1 MSSSETTLLTV
12 FTGIVALAFLLQ
24 SLACIGLFRVVRKL
38 SQRLEGMSAETT
50 KKILSLSSNLDEL
63 LATFCRIAVKVEGIP
78 EHVSAATKLVHQRA
92 VDLDS
97 FVEETTDAA
106 RLQVAKI
113 QDLVE
118 TSSTKIE
125 ETFDMVQKGIVAPVN
140 EIAALIRGLKVG
152 LGFFFRGRRSPSS
165 QSHHDEEM
173 FIGVCPRHGAARPR
187 QTLSRGTQDGLGL
200 FALLSSACQD
210 IA

>member
-12 FTGIVALAFLLQ
+12 FTGIVALAFVLQ
-24 SLACIGLFRVVRKL
+24 SLACIGVFRAVRKL
-38 SQRLEGMSAETT
+38 SERLEGMSAETT
-50 KKILSLSSNLDEL
+50 KSILSLSSNLNEL
-63 LATFCRIAVKVEGIP
+63 LSALRRIVGKVEGIAEP
-78 EHVSAATKLVHQRA
+78 VSAVTKLVHQRA

-125 ETFDMVQKGIVAPVN
+125 ETFAMVQKGIVAPVN

-152 LGFFFRGRRSPSS
+152 LGFFFRGRRSPSD

-173 FIGVCPRHGAARPR
+173 FI
-187 QTLSRGTQDGLGL
+187 
-200 FALLSSACQD
+200 
-210 IA
+210 

>member
-12 FTGIVALAFLLQ
+12 FTGVVALAFLLQ
-24 SLACIGLFRVVRKL
+24 SLACIGIFRTVRKI
-38 SQRLEGMSAETT
+38 SQRLEGMTAETT
-50 KKILSLSSNLDEL
+50 KSILSLSSNVNEL
-63 LATFCRIAVKVEGIP
+63 LSAFRRIAGKVEAFTEP
-78 EHVSAATKLVHQRA
+78 VSAVTNLVHRRA
-92 VDLDS
+92 VELDS

-113 QDLVE
+113 QDMVE
-118 TSSTKIE
+118 TSSAKIG

-152 LGFFFRGRRSPSS
+152 FGFFFRGRRSPSN

-173 FIGVCPRHGAARPR
+173 FI
-187 QTLSRGTQDGLGL
+187 
-200 FALLSSACQD
+200 
-210 IA
+210 